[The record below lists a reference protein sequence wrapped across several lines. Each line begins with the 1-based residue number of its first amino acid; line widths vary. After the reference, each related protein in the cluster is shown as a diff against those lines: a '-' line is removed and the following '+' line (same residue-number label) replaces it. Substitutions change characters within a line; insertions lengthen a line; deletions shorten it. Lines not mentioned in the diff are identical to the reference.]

1 MASQKQIEANRRN
14 ARKSTGPR
22 SVAAKKRASRN
33 AYSHGLS
40 RPMFGAE
47 FARAVEALAS
57 RILDDHAKTGDQH
70 ALAVARRIAQAELE
84 LARVQRIK
92 VALIERAHNLGWLEP
107 RKLFRTKKDEAAW
120 AAQHFLGATLGN
132 IRPKCA
138 IETLP
143 PMPEDEPQRTAEAVR
158 RVLPDLLR
166 LSRYERRAAARR
178 DRAICRL
185 MQSEDAICS
194 SKCSDLA
201 KRTQFLFAVRATY

>member
-57 RILDDHAKTGDQH
+57 RILGDHAKTGDPH
-70 ALAVARRIAQAELE
+70 ALAVARRIAVAELE

-92 VALIERAHNLGWLEP
+92 VALIERAYTLGRLEP

-120 AAQHFLGATLGN
+120 AVQYFRLGN

-138 IETLP
+138 VDPLP
-143 PMPEDEPQRTAEAVR
+143 AMSTEGPARATEAVR
-158 RVLPDLLR
+158 RALPELVR
-166 LSRYERRAAARR
+166 LSRYEHRAAARR
-178 DRAICRL
+178 NRAIRRL
-185 MQSEDAICS
+185 MQGEH
-194 SKCSDLA
+194 
-201 KRTQFLFAVRATY
+201 